1 MTTIAPPPTTT
12 RHVAALPR
20 DLHSPAAARRITAR
34 WLESVGRGARTPDVI
49 VIVSELVTN
58 AVRHTDGPCVLTLTA
73 HSASVDLAVTDHS
86 EEIPDLRRRDG
97 GDHRGG
103 FGLEIMRSL
112 GGRITVVPRL
122 GGKTVHVTL
131 TLAPDTADSRDAPP

>member
-20 DLHSPAAARRITAR
+20 DPHSAAAARRITAR
-34 WLESVGRGARTPDVI
+34 WLRSVGRGARTHDVI

-58 AVRHTDGPCVLTLTA
+58 AVRHTEGPCVLTLTA
-73 HSASVDLAVTDHS
+73 HSASLDLAVTDHS

-97 GDHRGG
+97 DQRGG
-103 FGLEIMRSL
+103 FGLEIMRGL

-131 TLAPDTADSRDAPP
+131 TVAPDAADSRDAPP